1 MRTGLA
7 IAPRRSRLL
16 ITTVLALISFACLP
30 AFAHASASWQ
40 SGPLVESADNNCI
53 TGDAEYEAGS
63 YLSYYADP
71 ANPPKVGDVY
81 YVAIDVTGIGN
92 TCAGIYADVNM
103 ILPANTSLAVSSQH
117 PVLCYLGLPGASSF
131 TRDTGDCPQSLPL
144 GIHGY
149 SLDPV
154 HANPPFWP
162 LPQGGTVEIQVP
174 VVSSAPLNGTSQLHG
189 YVQLADGESDPTL
202 VPNLVTIVDPAST
215 PSTQQIGITYA
226 DPTSITS
233 NTFESGPGTT
243 TVKMTGFIWNQSNT
257 GNAWV
262 ELAYAD
268 SAGDCSNPKTPFVV
282 ARTEVA
288 AGLANPDSKV
298 DVTIQDLFPG
308 VAYCWRLSSDITSGP
323 AGSYYGNWEYFVTA
337 GTYHPNFGPGEP
349 PAATPTGTP
358 LCSSNGS
365 GCATSNCN
373 SGATCSTGGGVGGLS
388 HLLHVA
394 VAGTGSG
401 RVSAAGGISCPSAC
415 SRSYPSSASP
425 SVTLTAVQT
434 AGSKFTG
441 WSGGGC
447 SGTGACTVKMNANQ
461 SVTATFSKIPK
472 PVPKCS
478 VSAVS
483 RTVALKK
490 PKHGKAGQLS
500 FKVTCDQQ
508 SSLSL
513 SGVVTEKLSRTKS
526 KKFHLGPA
534 HGSAKPG
541 QAVTLSLK
549 LPSGTL
555 KGLKQRHHESLAVSL
570 TATSANGTGR
580 ASVTIGT
587 LKHSG

>member
-1 MRTGLA
+1 MVA
-7 IAPRRSRLL
+7 IAPLRLL
-16 ITTVLALISFACLP
+16 VCTLLALVSMACLP
-30 AFAHASASWQ
+30 AFAHAAASWQ
-40 SGPLVESADNNCI
+40 TGPLVESADNNCI
-53 TGDAEYEAGS
+53 TGDVEYEAGS

-117 PVLCYLGLPGASSF
+117 PVLCYLGLPRASSF

-189 YVQLADGESDPTL
+189 YVQLADGEFDPTL
-202 VPNLVTIVDPAST
+202 VPNLVTIVDPAAT
-215 PSTQQIGITYA
+215 PAAQQIGITYA

-233 NTFESGPGTT
+233 NTFESGPPYPGTT

-262 ELAYAD
+262 ELAYPD

-282 ARTEVA
+282 PRTEVITT
-288 AGLANPDSKV
+288 LANPDSKV
-298 DVTIQDLFPG
+298 DVTIQNLFPG
-308 VAYCWRLSSDITSGP
+308 VAYCWRLSSNITSGP
-323 AGSYYGNWEYFVTA
+323 TGSYYGNWEYFVTA
-337 GTYHPNFGPGEP
+337 GAYNPNLAGVP

-365 GCATSNCN
+365 GCSTSNCTLGSN
-373 SGATCSTGGGVGGLS
+373 CAGGGGVGGLS
-388 HLLHVA
+388 HMLHITVG
-394 VAGTGSG
+394 GTGSG
-401 RVSAAGGISCPSAC
+401 RVTGAGGIACPGTCA
-415 SRSYPSSASP
+415 RSYPRSASP
-425 SVTLTAVQT
+425 NVTLTAT
-434 AGSKFTG
+434 PAAGSRFTG

-447 SGTGACTVKMNANQ
+447 SGTGTCTVKMNADQ
-461 SVTATFSKIPK
+461 SVTATFSP
-472 PVPKCS
+472 PAPSCSLSGTSRSVP
-478 VSAVS
+478 
-483 RTVALKK
+483 LKK
-490 PKHGKAGQLS
+490 TKHGGKAGVLA
-500 FKVTCDQQ
+500 FKVRCNQHVN
-508 SSLSL
+508 LSL
-513 SGVVTEKLSRTKS
+513 TAALVEKLNKKHS
-526 KKFHLGPA
+526 KTFHLGPVR
-534 HGSAKPG
+534 GSARPG
-541 QAVTLSLK
+541 AVTTLSLK
-549 LPSGTL
+549 LPSPAL
-555 KGLKQRHHESLAVSL
+555 RGLKQRKHESLTVSL
-570 TATSANGTGR
+570 SATNSNGTGH
-580 ASVTIGT
+580 ASVSIGA

>member
-16 ITTVLALISFACLP
+16 ITTVLALIALACLP
-30 AFAHASASWQ
+30 AFARASASWQ
-40 SGPLVESADNNCI
+40 SGPLVESQDNNCI
-53 TGDAEYEAGS
+53 TGDPEYEAGS
-63 YLSYYADP
+63 YMSYYTDP
-71 ANPPKVGDVY
+71 ANPPKAGDVY

-103 ILPANTSLAVSSQH
+103 ILPSGTSLAISSQH
-117 PVLCYLGLPGASSF
+117 PVICYLGFPGASSF
-131 TRDTGDCPQSLPL
+131 TRDTADCPQSLPA

-149 SLDPV
+149 EIDPFR
-154 HANPPFWP
+154 ANPPFWP
-162 LPQGGTVEIQVP
+162 LPQGGTAEIQVP
-174 VVSSAPLNGTSQLHG
+174 VTSSTSGTQQFEG
-189 YVQLADGESDPTL
+189 VVQLADGEFDPTL
-202 VPNLVTIVDPAST
+202 T
-215 PSTQQIGITYA
+215 PSVLAIVNPAAATTGGTTGNHIGIYYQT
-226 DPTSITS
+226 PSIS
-233 NTFESGPGTT
+233 GQSQPVQDGAVSATF
-243 TVKMTGFIWNQSNT
+243 TGWVQNN
-257 GNAWV
+257 GNDGSVVAQ
-262 ELAYAD
+262 LAKAD
-268 SAGDCSNPKTPFVV
+268 SAGDCSSPTQIYQTGTAALQHPN
-282 ARTEVA
+282 TEITGNFT
-288 AGLANPDSKV
+288 GLY
-298 DVTIQDLFPG
+298 PG
-308 VAYCWRLSSDITSGP
+308 GAYCWRFVVSIPFGTSSGT
-323 AGSYYGNWEYFVTA
+323 YTGNWEYFATIGSYISA
-337 GTYHPNFGPGEP
+337 NPNDPNKPP
-349 PAATPTGTP
+349 PAAPVNVQ

-401 RVSAAGGISCPSAC
+401 RVSAAGGIACPSAC
-415 SRSYPSSASP
+415 SRTYPSSASP
-425 SVTLTAVQT
+425 SVTLTAVAA
-434 AGSKFTG
+434 AGSKFAG

-447 SGTGACTVKMNANQ
+447 SGTGTCTVKMNANQ

-483 RTVALKK
+483 RKVPLKK

-508 SSLSL
+508 SRLSL
-513 SGVVTEKLSRTKS
+513 SGVLTEKLSRTKL
-526 KKFHLGPA
+526 KTFHLGPA

-541 QAVTLSLK
+541 RAVTLSLK
-549 LPSGTL
+549 LPSGAL
-555 KGLKQRHHESLAVSL
+555 KGLKQGHHESLAVSL

-580 ASVTIGT
+580 ASLTIGT